1 MSKLEYMSKKQIA
14 DRLLQEA
21 EMYVQACEDVTKL
34 NETHNHKITKANA
47 TFFIELAKAYM
58 RVQKKPKKRRRRK

>member
-1 MSKLEYMSKKQIA
+1 MSKLEYMGKKEIA

-21 EMYVQACEDVTKL
+21 EMYVNTCEDVTKL
-34 NETHNHKITKANA
+34 NETHNHKIMKANA

-58 RVQKKPKKRRRRK
+58 RVQKKKKRKRRK